1 VFAPPDSPAVATL
14 QPKCV
19 RLDGTSRG
27 AMGADGTAET
37 SPRRGMEALSCGRP
51 RPLALRASASA
62 ADPVVHGHGV
72 KLHELAFAP
81 LIWEQAIEGND
92 KALGRV
98 LAIVERRAKLLGLD
112 APAKR
117 PAEVSPTGLRLKRET
132 LVKQILSECRGEG
145 ALPAEGERDR
155 PYETIQPQ
163 RPICG
168 SMKEGEQ

>member
-1 VFAPPDSPAVATL
+1 MKPAV
-14 QPKCV
+14 V
-19 RLDGTSRG
+19 SR
-27 AMGADGTAET
+27 
-37 SPRRGMEALSCGRP
+37 
-51 RPLALRASASA
+51 RASAYR
-62 ADPVVHGHGV
+62 P
-72 KLHELAFAP
+72 AP
-81 LIWEQAIEGND
+81 SRDDRWEQAIEGND

-117 PAEVSPTGLRLKRET
+117 PTEVSPTGLRLKRET